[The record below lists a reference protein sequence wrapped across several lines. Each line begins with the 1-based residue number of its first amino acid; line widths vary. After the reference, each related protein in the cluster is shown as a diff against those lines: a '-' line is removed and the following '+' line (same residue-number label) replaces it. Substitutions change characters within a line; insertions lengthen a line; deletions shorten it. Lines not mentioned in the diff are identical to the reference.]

1 MKTTQTTV
9 RQTTGRIG
17 GLICFLA
24 VVLFAAAL
32 KFYPAFQ
39 GFLLSFQEYT
49 PLYGMTNS
57 PWVGT
62 QNYDQLLNGP
72 YFYSILKNSFVLG
85 FLANLI
91 PIAVGFLLGWPLAK
105 FSGGRLAGLFLG
117 IWLLPVF
124 LPAQLYTAAAV
135 WMGGAELLG
144 NPSSAVLVY
153 MGAAGIRTLCF
164 SVFLCGICG
173 YLCKRSGASS
183 TKGSLLGGGVLLMIS
198 AINLLTP
205 SLEILHGIQNPLN
218 YEATDTLDTYAYRT
232 GLMNASFSPSAAA
245 WCVKLLLELPFFLIA
260 VILFLCVLKSVPF
273 RREAGSIQESTSLPG
288 VFSLIA
294 VGIFSIF
301 AMALFISL
309 LPGESPDFGIYA
321 ANSTL
326 ISLFTAVLFFGFL
339 LLFGYGSAS
348 RPAAGI
354 ALGGLLLWVSCN
366 TVGEYLFYRQA
377 YAINTPW
384 PVILN
389 GVFLPTLLIPFLV
402 ISVLIFQN
410 RPCGGFGDWIHRMLP
425 FLLLFTGLSM
435 ANAWGSSE
443 ASVIYISDNAK
454 YGLSIALRNALLS
467 GNTGI
472 VAPIGIPDDIGFT
485 GVCAVFCIVP
495 FCIGVLSVILFTI
508 TDLRSS
514 DRTAG

>member
-1 MKTTQTTV
+1 MKTAQTTV

-105 FSGGRLAGLFLG
+105 FSGGKTAGLFLG

-124 LPAQLYTAAAV
+124 LPAQMYTSIAV
-135 WMGGAELLG
+135 WLGGADLLG
-144 NPSSAVLVY
+144 NPFSSVLVY

-260 VILFLCVLKSVPF
+260 IVSTIFCCLWLF
-273 RREAGSIQESTSLPG
+273 
-288 VFSLIA
+288 
-294 VGIFSIF
+294 
-301 AMALFISL
+301 
-309 LPGESPDFGIYA
+309 
-321 ANSTL
+321 
-326 ISLFTAVLFFGFL
+326 
-339 LLFGYGSAS
+339 
-348 RPAAGI
+348 
-354 ALGGLLLWVSCN
+354 
-366 TVGEYLFYRQA
+366 
-377 YAINTPW
+377 
-384 PVILN
+384 PV
-389 GVFLPTLLIPFLV
+389 
-402 ISVLIFQN
+402 
-410 RPCGGFGDWIHRMLP
+410 
-425 FLLLFTGLSM
+425 
-435 ANAWGSSE
+435 
-443 ASVIYISDNAK
+443 
-454 YGLSIALRNALLS
+454 
-467 GNTGI
+467 
-472 VAPIGIPDDIGFT
+472 
-485 GVCAVFCIVP
+485 
-495 FCIGVLSVILFTI
+495 
-508 TDLRSS
+508 
-514 DRTAG
+514 